1 MLSIY
6 DTASAK
12 EALNQPLDPD
22 LRAAIT
28 AKLEQ
33 AKAAG
38 LADLTYILVIQPG
51 DTEAAII
58 DEIGFSPLCN
68 PTDGIRFGEPD
79 FQPYWAWLQDAGG
92 WYELIV
98 TVGNSGFAYLL
109 FVMKAEGVLPDLLAM
124 CAAYATSQTT
134 PCKERQA

>member
-6 DTASAK
+6 DSASAK

-22 LRAAIT
+22 LRKCIT

-38 LADLTYILVIQPG
+38 LADLTHILVIQPG

-58 DEIGFSPLCN
+58 SEIGFSPLRN
-68 PTDGIRFGEPD
+68 PTDCIRFGEPD
-79 FQPYWAWLQDAGG
+79 FQPHWAWLQDAGG
-92 WYELIV
+92 WYEMIV
-98 TVGNSGFAYLL
+98 TIGNAGFAYLI
-109 FVMKAEGVLPDLLAM
+109 FVMKAEGVPPDLPSM
-124 CAAYATSQTT
+124 CSAYATPATAA
-134 PCKERQA
+134 CKDQQA